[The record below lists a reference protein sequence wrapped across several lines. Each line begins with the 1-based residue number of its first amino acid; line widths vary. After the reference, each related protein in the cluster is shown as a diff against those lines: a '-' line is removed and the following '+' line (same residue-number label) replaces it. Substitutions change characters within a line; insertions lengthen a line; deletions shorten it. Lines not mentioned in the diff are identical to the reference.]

1 MIHVEI
7 AHGFEPVLV
16 HLDGK
21 GAHQPKATLG
31 VREDGRLVTHGRS
44 GAADLRLKVEAS

>member
-31 VREDGRLVTHGRS
+31 VQEDGRLVTHGRS